1 MNTIQLNQSKK
12 KKQVF
17 SLQTNIS
24 AMINKHGLNKI
35 GFLTLT
41 FADNVQC
48 HKEATKR
55 FNSLATNVLKNKY
68 LSWIRISE
76 RQQSG
81 RWHFHLIVACHHDI
95 RRGLRFDELKNR
107 DYSSANSFL
116 RGEWRYWRSI
126 AKKYN
131 FGRTELLPV
140 RTDSQ
145 RLAAYLA
152 KYLNKSIRTSAD
164 KGARLVSYS
173 SKVLRVCTQS
183 FSWFKGGQSW
193 RKACELFFTLYKVPQ
208 DRYWAYKYGDII
220 KQIAEMLNEKQQ
232 QQQPPQP
239 PQTPQTPQTPQPQ
252 TMCDKPKISFAFV
265 VQIAKAITKIMYS

>member
-1 MNTIQLNQSKK
+1 MNTIHLKASKK

-17 SLQTNIS
+17 ALQANMA
-24 AMINKHGLNKI
+24 AMINKHGLEHI

-76 RQQSG
+76 RQKNG
-81 RWHFHLIVACHHDI
+81 RWHFHLVVACHHDI
-95 RRGLRFDELKNR
+95 KRGLRFDELKNKN
-107 DYSSANSFL
+107 YKSANKAL
-116 RGEWRYWRSI
+116 RGEWRFWRSI

-152 KYLNKSIRTSAD
+152 KYLKCERKAED
-164 KGARLVSYS
+164 KGVRLVSYS

-183 FSWFKGGQSW
+183 FSWFKGGQQW
-193 RKACELFFTLYKVPQ
+193 RKACALFFMLYKVPQ

-220 KQIAEMLNEKQQ
+220 KEIAQMLNEKQQ
-232 QQQPPQP
+232 AQQPPQP
-239 PQTPQTPQTPQPQ
+239 QTL
-252 TMCDKPKISFAFV
+252 CAKPKIGFAFV

>member
-1 MNTIQLNQSKK
+1 MVTTQSEATYSALSWQSDGFGGGAFTKKRMNTIQLLASKK

-17 SLQTNIS
+17 ALQTNIE
-24 AMINKHGLNKI
+24 AMIKLHGLNCI

-41 FADNVQC
+41 FADDVQC

-55 FNSLATNVLKNKY
+55 FNSLATNILKNKY
-68 LSWIRISE
+68 LAWIRISE

-81 RWHFHLIVACHHDI
+81 RWHFHLVVVCKDDI
-95 RRGLRFDELKNR
+95 RRGVNFEAIKQKRYKEG
-107 DYSSANSFL
+107 ANTAL
-116 RGEWRYWRSI
+116 RGHWKFWRGT

-140 RTDSQ
+140 KTNSK

-152 KYLNKSIRTSAD
+152 KYLTKGTREASD

-183 FSWFKGGQSW
+183 FSWFKCGQKW
-193 RKACELFFTLYKVPQ
+193 RKACELFFLFHKMPI
-208 DRYWAYKYGDII
+208 DRYWAYKYGDQI
-220 KQIAEMLNEKQQ
+220 KQMSLLL
-232 QQQPPQP
+232 
-239 PQTPQTPQTPQPQ
+239 
-252 TMCDKPKISFAFV
+252 
-265 VQIAKAITKIMYS
+265 

>member
-1 MNTIQLNQSKK
+1 MNTIQLNASKK

-17 SLQTNIS
+17 ALQTNIA

-68 LSWIRISE
+68 KAWIRISE

-81 RWHFHLIVACHHDI
+81 RWHFHLVVACHHDI

-107 DYSSANSFL
+107 NYKSANTAL
-116 RGEWRYWRSI
+116 RDEWRFWRNM

-152 KYLNKSIRTSAD
+152 KYLSKSIRTPED

-193 RKACELFFTLYKVPQ
+193 RKACALFFMLYKVPQ
-208 DRYWAYKYGDII
+208 DRYWAYKYGDEIR
-220 KQIAEMLNEKQQ
+220 QMSLLL
-232 QQQPPQP
+232 
-239 PQTPQTPQTPQPQ
+239 
-252 TMCDKPKISFAFV
+252 
-265 VQIAKAITKIMYS
+265 

>member
-1 MNTIQLNQSKK
+1 MNTIQLNASKK
-12 KKQVF
+12 KKQIF
-17 SLQTNIS
+17 ALQTNIN
-24 AMINKHGLNKI
+24 ALCQRYGTNKI

-55 FNSLATNVLKNKY
+55 FNSLATNILKNKY

-76 RQQSG
+76 RQKSG
-81 RWHFHLIVACHHDI
+81 RWHFHLVVVCHDDI

-107 DYSSANSFL
+107 NYKSANTAL
-116 RGEWRYWRSI
+116 REQWRFWRSM

-152 KYLNKSIRTSAD
+152 KYLSKSQRTPED

-173 SKVLRVCTQS
+173 SKVLRVCTQN
-183 FSWFKGGQSW
+183 FSWFKGGQQW
-193 RKACELFFTLYKVPQ
+193 RKACALFFMLYKVPQ
-208 DRYWAYKYGDII
+208 DRYWAYKYGDEIR
-220 KQIAEMLNEKQQ
+220 QMSLML
-232 QQQPPQP
+232 
-239 PQTPQTPQTPQPQ
+239 
-252 TMCDKPKISFAFV
+252 
-265 VQIAKAITKIMYS
+265 